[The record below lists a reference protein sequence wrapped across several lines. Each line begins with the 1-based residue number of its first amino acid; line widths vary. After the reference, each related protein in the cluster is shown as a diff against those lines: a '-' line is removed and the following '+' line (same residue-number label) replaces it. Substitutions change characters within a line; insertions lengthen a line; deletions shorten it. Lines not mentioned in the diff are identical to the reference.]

1 MKRRIAN
8 AVAVGLLAFVASC
21 APDGGPTAVNPASQ
35 LSAVAS
41 ASANNGVG
49 NYNPDLNGPSDAKIH
64 RIRGFENAAAN
75 AAGFGGRRSPNMTYH
90 NGLIM
95 QSSTVKAIF
104 WGTSW
109 PAYNLSTGDKISG
122 MDLFYAGY
130 NGSLFAGSNT
140 EYSDNTGNTV
150 TTASNYLG
158 HLIDSSAASGGGSTS
173 AILAAVCRNITSPVS
188 NGYYPVYTDI
198 PRGSAGYCAWHSAGT
213 CGNVQVTFAFF
224 WKLDGDT
231 GCDPK
236 DTSNGHSQGLAAIA
250 NVSAHELSEAVTDP
264 YSTGAWYD
272 SQGYENSDKCAW
284 VFHTNSNVFSNNTAW
299 KVQGN
304 WSNAAYTAGTGFA
317 NSSGQKGCADGY
329 P

>member
-1 MKRRIAN
+1 MKRRIAP
-8 AVAVGLLAFVASC
+8 AVALGILAFAASC

-41 ASANNGVG
+41 ASSNNGVG
-49 NYNPDLNGPSDAKIH
+49 KYDPELNGPADAKVH
-64 RIRGFENAAAN
+64 RIRGFENAASNSAN
-75 AAGFGGRRSPNMTYH
+75 FATRRSPNMTYH

-95 QSSTVKAIF
+95 PSTTVRAIF

-109 PAYNLSTGDKISG
+109 GSYSGDKITG

-130 NGSLFAGSNT
+130 GGSAFAGSNT
-140 EYSDNTGNTV
+140 EYSDNTHKSV
-150 TTASNYLG
+150 TTVSIFQG

-198 PRGSAGYCAWHSAGT
+198 PRGSAGYCAWHSSGT
-213 CGNVQVTFAFF
+213 CGGVQVTFAFF

-231 GCDPK
+231 GCDPQ
-236 DTSNGHSQGLAAIA
+236 DLSTGHTQGLAAIA

-284 VFHTNSNVFSNNTAW
+284 VFHTNSNVFSNGTAW

-329 P
+329 